1 MWQGGEHEQL
11 LVPMNAA
18 IEESSGIQIAV
29 LNRDDTFRHHQAENS
44 KGVTEYTLDSEGRP
58 VFTVLHDNV
67 RITDR
72 IVPSKSGTTLIRNI
86 HYHAGNDGSSRADR
100 DANGE
105 SIELLHNG
113 LYHIKELYTSHV
125 CNIV

>member
-1 MWQGGEHEQL
+1 MVSFWRAPVADVPQTWQGAGDEQL
-11 LVPMNAA
+11 LVPRNAA
-18 IEESSGIQIAV
+18 IEESCGIQIAV

-72 IVPSKSGTTLIRNI
+72 IEIG
-86 HYHAGNDGSSRADR
+86 RASCR
-100 DANGE
+100 E
-105 SIELLHNG
+105 R
-113 LYHIKELYTSHV
+113 V
-125 CNIV
+125 